1 MDSSNEESLFSKLPQ
16 GPLSKRS
23 LGVIAI
29 QRVFGVLYCVVTS
42 SSESSAVLVIDA
54 GNTRVKFAWME
65 IPAGGGVPQSR
76 GFSAI
81 PVGADLP
88 VDLIREWLQ
97 GGTISRAVIAGSNPP
112 EVERVRAAWSLDV
125 PLEGLPPR
133 EKLPLVID
141 VDFPQ
146 KVGIDRLLNAI
157 AANVRRQPGQPA
169 IVIDS
174 GTATT
179 IDLID
184 ETGTFRGGAI
194 LPGFEMSS
202 KALHQYTA
210 LLPLVPHHRLHE
222 REPETVGRNTE
233 AAVESGLYWGHVGA
247 VRELVDRLLQVCAGG
262 VEPLVLLTGGTGPL
276 LKKHL
281 PFVEWDAAVCLQ
293 GLALAAAEARS

>member
-1 MDSSNEESLFSKLPQ
+1 MFD
-16 GPLSKRS
+16 RS
-23 LGVIAI
+23 LRLIYFALI
-29 QRVFGVLYCVVTS
+29 S
-42 SSESSAVLVIDA
+42 SSESRTVIVIDA

-65 IPAGGGVPQSR
+65 TPTEGGVPR
-76 GFSAI
+76 TREFLAI
-81 PVGADLP
+81 PVGGELP
-88 VDLIREWLQ
+88 YEALAQWQLSCPRV
-97 GGTISRAVIAGSNPP
+97 VIAGSNPP
-112 EVERVRAAWSLDV
+112 EVERVRRAWKGPLSL
-125 PLEGLPPR
+125 ESLPPR
-133 EKLPLVID
+133 EQLPLVID

-157 AANVRRQPGQPA
+157 AANVRRRPRQPA

-184 ETGTFRGGAI
+184 EHGVFRGGAI
-194 LPGFEMSS
+194 LAGFEMSS

-222 REPETVGRNTE
+222 REPATVGRNTE

-247 VRELVDRLLQVCAGG
+247 VRELVDRLLRTCSEG

-281 PFVEWDAAVCLQ
+281 PFVEWDPAVCLQ
-293 GLALAAAEARS
+293 GLALAAATSPGARS

>member
-1 MDSSNEESLFSKLPQ
+1 MFD
-16 GPLSKRS
+16 RS
-23 LGVIAI
+23 FRLIY
-29 QRVFGVLYCVVTS
+29 FVLAS
-42 SSESSAVLVIDA
+42 SSESCAVIVIDA

-65 IPAGGGVPQSR
+65 IPTEGGVPQTR
-76 GFSAI
+76 EFLAI
-81 PVGADLP
+81 PVGGELP
-88 VDLIREWLQ
+88 QESLAQWQLSSPRVM
-97 GGTISRAVIAGSNPP
+97 IAGSNPP
-112 EVERVRAAWSLDV
+112 EVERVRRAWKG
-125 PLEGLPPR
+125 PLALEALPPR
-133 EKLPLVID
+133 EQLPLVID

-157 AANVRRQPGQPA
+157 AANVRRRPRQPA

-184 ETGTFRGGAI
+184 EHGVFCGGAI
-194 LPGFEMSS
+194 LAGFEMSA

-222 REPETVGRNTE
+222 REPATVGRNTE

-247 VRELVDRLLQVCAGG
+247 VREIVERLLRDCSDG

-281 PFVEWDAAVCLQ
+281 PFVEWDPAVCLQ
-293 GLALAAAEARS
+293 GLALAAAATPGARS